1 MAAETAPAA
10 PPEIVCSGLSK
21 SFGATKAVSAL
32 DLRLEAG
39 RTTALVGPSGCGKS
53 TLLRLIAGLET
64 PTEGRVE
71 IGGRPPHETLRRA
84 GLAVAFQDPSLL
96 PWRTVNGNI
105 ELALKL
111 ARRPVT
117 RRAVEDLVALVGLR
131 GFGEAR
137 PAALSG
143 GMRQRAAIARAMV
156 TEPELLLLDEPFG
169 AVDEL
174 TRRQLAE
181 DLPRLWEARA
191 TTTLLVTHSV
201 QEAVM
206 LADRVLVFSARPAR
220 VIGDVT
226 IGLDRPRRASLATD
240 PDFLARV
247 EEVTAALSRG
257 MSGPVDRLA
266 AQ

>member
-1 MAAETAPAA
+1 M
-10 PPEIVCSGLSK
+10 
-21 SFGATKAVSAL
+21 
-32 DLRLEAG
+32 
-39 RTTALVGPSGCGKS
+39 GPSGCGKS

-64 PTEGRVE
+64 PSEGQVE
-71 IGGRPPHETLRRA
+71 IGGQPPHETLRRA
-84 GLAVAFQDPSLL
+84 DLAVAFQDPSLL
-96 PWRTVNGNI
+96 PWRTVRGNV

-111 ARRPVT
+111 ARRPVN
-117 RRAVEDLVALVGLR
+117 RGAVEDLLALVGLR
-131 GFGEAR
+131 GFGETR

-156 TEPELLLLDEPFG
+156 TEPGLLLLDEPFG

-220 VIGDVT
+220 IIGDVMV
-226 IGLDRPRRASLATD
+226 GLDRPRRASLATD
-240 PDFLARV
+240 PAFLERV

-257 MSGPVDRLA
+257 MSDATDRLA